1 MGLCL
6 LVGVEDLQPCDC
18 SPLLMEY
25 VSGCRR
31 LQWSPRCLIFAMTS
45 GRENYSHF
53 ADGCWVTGF
62 FGSSVN
68 HNTAVFSLCPFHS
81 FLVEFP
87 LIRLQERFMVLKPQ
101 PLAPQSS
108 HPNLL
113 SSP

>member
-18 SPLLMEY
+18 SPLLLEY
-25 VSGCRR
+25 VSGCRS
-31 LQWSPRCLIFAMTS
+31 LSDLCNDSS